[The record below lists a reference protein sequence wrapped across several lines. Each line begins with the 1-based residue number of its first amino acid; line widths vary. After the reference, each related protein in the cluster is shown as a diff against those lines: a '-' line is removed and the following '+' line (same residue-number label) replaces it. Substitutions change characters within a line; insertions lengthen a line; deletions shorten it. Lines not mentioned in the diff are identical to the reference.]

1 MAWLWP
7 RPAAD
12 GQQYESDP
20 GIVAGTRAAVSMF
33 CSHDGYFR
41 YNRFGGMDADLAT
54 FMRTRAGVIAGATL
68 FAFDTG
74 MPIGDQALQQE
85 ACLAGL

>member
-1 MAWLWP
+1 
-7 RPAAD
+7 
-12 GQQYESDP
+12 
-20 GIVAGTRAAVSMF
+20 
-33 CSHDGYFR
+33 
-41 YNRFGGMDADLAT
+41 MDADLAT
-54 FMRTRAGVIAGATL
+54 FMRTRAGDIAGATL